1 MYRHENNK
9 RVLLTIN
16 IKNEDSLVKIIKE
29 FIAHLTSPPNPFN
42 LGGSKNWL
50 LEVFCSLSLPFP
62 HLLKIEPNTIN

>member
-29 FIAHLTSPPNPFN
+29 FIAHLTSPPNPSN
-42 LGGSKNWL
+42 LGGSKN
-50 LEVFCSLSLPFP
+50 
-62 HLLKIEPNTIN
+62 